1 MTEDTLS
8 VVRILPNK
16 YRVEAHDLSHG
27 EAIEKLIELD
37 KEHPHEDFAI
47 VRSVPDNNP

>member
-1 MTEDTLS
+1 MSDDILT

-16 YRVEAHDLSHG
+16 YRVEAQDVSHQ

-37 KEHPHEDFAI
+37 TENPHEDFAI
-47 VRSVPDNNP
+47 VRSIPDDKS